1 MFLFRGGP
9 LSRGPAAPAGACRPE
24 HFGREGVSWREG
36 DLSPPANGRDTLRSV
51 GRSPSIG
58 RSPRTG
64 ITRATGPGCVGP
76 PPIAPAPPPCCF
88 GGGCWWGPPLCAGGT
103 SGPALNR
110 TGSPLGTGTPDQG
123 VLHPYGL
130 VVGVAA
136 SHGPVIAPAYRPV
149 RGQGVLCS
157 CGEHS
162 STLTVRC
169 RTGGGAAAPSSSSAR
184 GPTGR
189 GPAGHPTARSSG
201 QGTRPGGRRGGGTG
215 RAGTSARGRSAAR
228 SCVGPPDAVGAAGAR
243 GHLVQ
248 HGVTH
253 VVDGDP
259 VTPVDPGATDGR
271 LTGRGDGHGG
281 IGAARG
287 HRVTSSVSSGLSASG
302 IASNMDGV
310 PVV

>member
-1 MFLFRGGP
+1 MFLFRGRP

-189 GPAGHPTARSSG
+189 GPAGHPTARTSG
-201 QGTRPGGRRGGGTG
+201 QGTHPAGRRGGGTG
-215 RAGTSARGRSAAR
+215 RAGTSARERTGRR
-228 SCVGPPDAVGAAGAR
+228 SS
-243 GHLVQ
+243 GHLSERSR
-248 HGVTH
+248 GVDH
-253 VVDGDP
+253 ALRSRP
-259 VTPVDPGATDGR
+259 VEGLVPPTPGAG
-271 LTGRGDGHGG
+271 LAHGQHAVVARCLP
-281 IGAARG
+281 IMPAPPWASLRG
-287 HRVTSSVSSGLSASG
+287 HRVTSSTSSGLSASG
-302 IASNMDGV
+302 MLSNMDGV
-310 PVV
+310 PVT